1 MSGGPGRWWDRVLYV
16 AVFVLAT
23 TLAVARSTETGIAR
37 DEVVYMDHGS
47 RYATWWRT
55 LLGDGDGLS
64 ERAITATFGGKGAT
78 DGNREHPPLMK
89 TLFGL
94 SEHVVHDRLGWA
106 DEVTA
111 YRLPSALAN
120 ALLVVLVMAWTRR
133 LWGRAEAVVAAGCAL
148 FLPRALFH
156 AELACFDAA
165 IAALWF
171 ATVYAVWRGQAS
183 RRWAVL
189 AGVMFGLALAT
200 KHNALILPAPLM
212 LHAAVLAYRRQ
223 RSRVDAATAAA
234 AGRPAPARLLVRA
247 GASLAAI
254 GRGAWQAKPWPLV
267 AMAGLGPLV
276 LIALWPWLWF
286 DTVAHLSDWIG
297 FHLHH
302 VHYNFE
308 YLGDNWNAPPFPWHV
323 ALVTT
328 ALTVP
333 VVTLVA
339 AGLGAAVWLAR
350 WRRGASPDPAHGA
363 GLLLL
368 LSAAAA
374 MGPFFLGSTPIFGA
388 EKHWAP
394 AIPSLCV
401 VAGVGAVWA
410 ARRAAA
416 AMRASWAWAAAPM
429 RARRLEHAVVAAV
442 ASLVVERG
450 RDRDPAR
457 APVRP
462 DPLQRTRR
470 RRPGWGRPRHEPS
483 VLGLRGARRVAVPAQ
498 PCSRPRSAGRAGVQP
513 RRLAG
518 LGPLPG
524 GRPHP
529 AFAPRRRQRVRR
541 RHRAQ
546 PVGAGR
552 ARAPLRA
559 PRLPGVEGVRD
570 GRPGVRA
577 AGRRRADR
585 VAVSS
590 PASPGPRSRP
600 RVRPGPSGALSYQ
613 KRNERAK
620 RTLSCARS
628 NRVSLVPIWSEPCH
642 NAPGSVVQVRRA
654 ASQRMSFWPSKRR
667 ARPSSAGNVN
677 S

>member
-247 GASLAAI
+247 AASLAAI

-442 ASLVVERG
+442 ASLVVSAAATETRHAHPYGLTHYNALAGGAPGGADLGMNRQFWGYAARG
-450 RDRDPAR
+450 VLPYLRSHAPGPGQPA
-457 APVRP
+457 APVYSHDASPAWGRYLAAGLIPRSLP
-462 DPLQRTRR
+462 DAGSEYAGGIERSQWALVVHERHFARHDYLVWKAYGTVAPVFVLRVDGVPIVSLY
-470 RRPGWGRPRHEPS
+470 RRPP
-483 VLGLRGARRVAVPAQ
+483 
-498 PCSRPRSAGRAGVQP
+498 
-513 RRLAG
+513 
-518 LGPLPG
+518 
-524 GRPHP
+524 
-529 AFAPRRRQRVRR
+529 
-541 RHRAQ
+541 
-546 PVGAGR
+546 
-552 ARAPLRA
+552 
-559 PRLPGVEGVRD
+559 
-570 GRPGVRA
+570 
-577 AGRRRADR
+577 
-585 VAVSS
+585 
-590 PASPGPRSRP
+590 
-600 RVRPGPSGALSYQ
+600 RPGPVHGQESGPGPP
-613 KRNERAK
+613 
-620 RTLSCARS
+620 AR
-628 NRVSLVPIWSEPCH
+628 
-642 NAPGSVVQVRRA
+642 
-654 ASQRMSFWPSKRR
+654 
-667 ARPSSAGNVN
+667 
-677 S
+677 